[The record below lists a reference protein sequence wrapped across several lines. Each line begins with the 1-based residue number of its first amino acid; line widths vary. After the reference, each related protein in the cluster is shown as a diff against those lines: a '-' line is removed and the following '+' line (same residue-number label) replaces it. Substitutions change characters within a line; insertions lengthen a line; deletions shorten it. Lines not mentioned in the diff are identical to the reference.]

1 MRMSSM
7 STNCGNLV
15 SMKLHEYLLERR
27 MIWNR
32 AWTCVA
38 VDYEHGLLKLID
50 AEGSDV
56 MVSAVAWAKFPVVVT
71 L

>member
-1 MRMSSM
+1 
-7 STNCGNLV
+7 
-15 SMKLHEYLLERR
+15 MKLHEYLLERR